1 MAHQGRHLPRDGQED
16 CHAGESSQE
25 RTREAVAGWSHIL
38 IALCF
43 HPCSQHSQ
51 DENGPCS
58 LIAIANI
65 LLLRGDLELQ
75 PPDRPLVNYDY
86 LSSLIAEYLLTRPG
100 DASLEQAL
108 SLLPQTQYG
117 LNLNPGFI
125 SNETFYSSSPSESN
139 STASRPGQL
148 ALFDLL
154 GIKLYHGF
162 LPDQSSGETYDMLI
176 SHGSYDSALD
186 QVVRGDAIAEQFF
199 REAMGESGV
208 QAPLKVLR
216 ERGGA
221 VLLESKGWGT
231 ALQRRDLSAALEVG
245 TFLENNASQ
254 LTYPGLFALSAL
266 PEGTL
271 CALFR
276 FNHLSVL
283 YRPRA
288 QELPAPT
295 TETEASRAPPTLL
308 TLLTDE
314 AFLDEGLA
322 VWESLADVDGSAS
335 GEIYDGR
342 FRRRVIDQSVRAG
355 RGLGGGGGGEGIPG
369 AGAGIGMGGG
379 QSGDPGEDAE

>member
-1 MAHQGRHLPRDGQED
+1 
-16 CHAGESSQE
+16 
-25 RTREAVAGWSHIL
+25 
-38 IALCF
+38 
-43 HPCSQHSQ
+43 Q

-125 SNETFYSSSPSESN
+125 SNETFYSSSSSPSEVGAGGGS
-139 STASRPGQL
+139 AGRPGQL

-162 LPDQSSGETYDMLI
+162 LPDQSSDRESTYDMLI
-176 SHGSYDSALD
+176 SLGSYDSALD

-208 QAPLKVLR
+208 RAPLKVLR

-231 ALQRRDLSAALEVG
+231 ALQRRDVAAALEVG
-245 TFLENNASQ
+245 NFLDNNASQ

-283 YRPRA
+283 YR
-288 QELPAPT
+288 
-295 TETEASRAPPTLL
+295 RAPPTLL

-342 FRRRVIDQSVRAG
+342 FRRRVIDQSARAG
-355 RGLGGGGGGEGIPG
+355 RGRGGGGGGALAAGFGGDGNAGTGVG
-369 AGAGIGMGGG
+369 AGMGGG
-379 QSGDPGEDAE
+379 QSGDPAEDAE

>member
-1 MAHQGRHLPRDGQED
+1 M
-16 CHAGESSQE
+16 
-25 RTREAVAGWSHIL
+25 
-38 IALCF
+38 
-43 HPCSQHSQ
+43 
-51 DENGPCS
+51 
-58 LIAIANI
+58 
-65 LLLRGDLELQ
+65 
-75 PPDRPLVNYDY
+75 VNYDY

-139 STASRPGQL
+139 SAGSRPGQL

-162 LPDQSSGETYDMLI
+162 LPDQSSEETYDMLI

-199 REAMGESGV
+199 REAMGEVGV
-208 QAPLKVLR
+208 RAPLKVLR

-221 VLLESKGWGT
+221 VLLDSKGWGT

-245 TFLENNASQ
+245 AFLDNNASQ

-288 QELPAPT
+288 QELPALQS
-295 TETEASRAPPTLL
+295 ETEASRAPPTLL

-342 FRRRVIDQSVRAG
+342 FRRRVIDQSARGG
-355 RGLGGGGGGEGIPG
+355 RGRGAGGLGEGYGGAGEGIAG
-369 AGAGIGMGGG
+369 AGAGMGGG
-379 QSGDPGEDAE
+379 NSGDPGEDAE